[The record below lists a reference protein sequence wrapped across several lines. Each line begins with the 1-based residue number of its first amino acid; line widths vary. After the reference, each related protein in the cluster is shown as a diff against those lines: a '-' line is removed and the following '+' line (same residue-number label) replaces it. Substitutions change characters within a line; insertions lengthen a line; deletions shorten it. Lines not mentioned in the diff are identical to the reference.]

1 MNRFTSSVAAGA
13 LAMLAAGPALAQQ
26 VQVPGN
32 KSQPMPQQGI
42 TYGGVAQT
50 PWFSDTGVRDQFKFS
65 NDQYNALNKAYGDA
79 WTHYNSSLAQ
89 FGSTLSGPERD
100 QKTRDLQAAFYQNV
114 NGSADRLITDP
125 QQRQRYN
132 QLHMQYQ
139 NYTAFN
145 DPSIQ
150 QKLNLTPEQR
160 QKLTQYGQEWN
171 QQMGTLH
178 RSYSSDTIGTTKR
191 YNDMVQQNNQR
202 FNSVLNQQ
210 QQQTWHQMTGAPYN
224 FTPGVYF
231 QSNGAK

>member
-1 MNRFTSSVAAGA
+1 
-13 LAMLAAGPALAQQ
+13 MLASGPALAQQ

-32 KSQPMPQQGI
+32 KSQPAPQQVI
-42 TYGGVAQT
+42 TYGGVVQT
-50 PWFSDTGVRDQFKFS
+50 PWFSDKGVRDHFKFT
-65 NDQYNALNKAYGDA
+65 NEQYNALNKGYSDA
-79 WTHYNSSLAQ
+79 WTSYNSNLGQLGSSLTEEQRA
-89 FGSTLSGPERD
+89 
-100 QKTRDLQAAFYQNV
+100 QKTRDLQATFYQNV
-114 NGSADRLITDP
+114 NGSADRLMTDP

-132 QLHMQYQ
+132 QLHVQYQ

-145 DPSIQ
+145 DPTIQ

-160 QKLTQYGQEWN
+160 EKFTQYGQEWN

-178 RSYSSDTIGTTKR
+178 KSYPSDTIATTKR
-191 YNDMVQQNNQR
+191 YNEMVQQNNQR
-202 FNSVLNQQ
+202 YNSVLNQQ